1 MMLTNISYEWL
12 ANKRDYNSKI
22 GGIAGLATTAALTID
37 ENKTKKMFYYVWLLQ
52 IYACY
57 IWCRD
62 KKKGIRW

>member
-37 ENKTKKMFYYVWLLQ
+37 ENKTKKMFYYV
-52 IYACY
+52 
-57 IWCRD
+57 
-62 KKKGIRW
+62 